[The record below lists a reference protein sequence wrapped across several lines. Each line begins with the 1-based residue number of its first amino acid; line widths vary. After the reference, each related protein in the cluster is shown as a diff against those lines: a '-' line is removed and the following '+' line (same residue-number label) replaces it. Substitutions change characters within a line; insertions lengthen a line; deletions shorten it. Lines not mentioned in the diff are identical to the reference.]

1 MMDMKTM
8 KNIFNIL
15 LLGLMVT
22 TVCSCNDEIEYS
34 PGEPSPFAE
43 SKVFFSKD
51 NAYDLILGVY
61 DTEVTFFLER
71 TDASSALSVPLEA
84 SVLLKPLRTE
94 ACSIYAQK
102 TALDSSLPTESSI
115 I

>member
-51 NAYDLILGVY
+51 NALMK
-61 DTEVTFFLER
+61 E
-71 TDASSALSVPLEA
+71 ALYLFGIRSKGINVPFEF
-84 SVLLKPLRTE
+84 
-94 ACSIYAQK
+94 
-102 TALDSSLPTESSI
+102 
-115 I
+115 